1 LDLALAK
8 ILNLPSIPLIMS
20 EKKKLATEFESYVKN
35 FLVKLGF
42 SDVDGARDT
51 FRINGIQVDACG
63 GFDETLLI
71 VECCMAMELKGK
83 SLRSKINELRGKSAS
98 IKKGIH
104 GHPKYGKYY
113 DVRYILATRNIEVK
127 RDDIVYANAYKP
139 RIYLWNENFIEYYE
153 DLFGKIEKYAIFN
166 MLGEIG
172 IRPSQQNPISVPA
185 FMTLM
190 AGRIMYN
197 FVMDPKDLLEISYVA
212 RREMRDERYYQR
224 ILRKD
229 RIERIADYI
238 EDNKPLPNSLIIAFN
253 EEFKKLVRFD
263 PIKKGDKVSLMEW
276 PYPGISYGILRFP
289 KDYRSCWIIDGQ
301 HRLYAFAHSKKSYHM
316 PVVAFH
322 DLPTEEQCRIFLDI
336 NRFQKPVPPDLV
348 WDLNGMMLVTEEE
361 GDISNSVKQ
370 MNKNGPLKHK
380 IYIPS
385 SGIKAKRARKLLKLS
400 GICISIKRN
409 GLARQITASDV
420 ANPFYN
426 HDHKENVKKVSDGLN
441 EYFGCVQNKLK
452 EDWNK
457 ESKGFVLSNAGIAI
471 MIGLLERIIWRTVK
485 SSKKSPNII
494 DYSKYLESVRKYML
508 DHYNS
513 QGEIKK
519 LQLRI
524 TSEGG
529 RHLFLGEL
537 IKHIARE
544 LRDEEFASGMELH
557 SYDEIVKIE
566 GKLKEIIKFVLSKGV
581 TGDWFKTKVEAIE
594 PEMYN
599 RALKNAKKNGNI
611 SLDKAY
617 LGLTFGDCLSI
628 IKKYAYLFNNVL
640 WGSDKEFRER
650 VEFEVAFKHISRIR
664 ATQSHYTGAN
674 LKPSDWDL
682 FDIYMKK
689 ATNCLDSI
697 LK

>member
-1 LDLALAK
+1 
-8 ILNLPSIPLIMS
+8 MS
-20 EKKKLATEFESYVKN
+20 NKKKLATEFENYVKN

-42 SDVDGARDT
+42 LDVDGARDT
-51 FRINGIQVDACG
+51 FRINEIQVDACG

-83 SLRSKINELRGKSAS
+83 SLKSKINEFRGKSA
-98 IKKGIH
+98 IIEKGIEE
-104 GHPKYGKYY
+104 HPKYGKYGN
-113 DVRYILATRNIEVK
+113 VRYILATRNIEVK
-127 RDDIVYANAYKP
+127 RDDIVYANEYKP
-139 RIYLWNENFIEYYE
+139 RIYLWDENFMEYYE
-153 DLFGKIEKYAIFN
+153 DLFGKIGKYAKFN
-166 MLGEIG
+166 TLGEIG

-185 FMTLM
+185 FMTSM
-190 AGRIMYN
+190 GGRIMYS

-229 RIERIADYI
+229 RIEKIADYI

-253 EEFKKLVRFD
+253 EDFKKLVKFD
-263 PIKKGDKVSLMEW
+263 AIKKGDKVSLTEW
-276 PYPGISYGILRFP
+276 PYPGISYGILTFP

-301 HRLYAFAHSKKSYHM
+301 HRLYAFAHSEKSYHM
-316 PVVAFH
+316 PIVAFH

-348 WDLNGMMLVTEEE
+348 WDLNGMMLETEEE
-361 GDISNSVKQ
+361 GIISNSVKR
-370 MNKNGPLKHK
+370 MNKDGPLKYK

-400 GICISIKRN
+400 GVCISIKRN
-409 GLARQITASDV
+409 GLASRITASGV
-420 ANPFYN
+420 ANPF
-426 HDHKENVKKVSDGLN
+426 HSDDHEESVKKVSDGLN
-441 EYFGCVQNKLK
+441 EFFVCVKNKLK
-452 EDWNK
+452 EDWDK
-457 ESKGFVLSNAGIAI
+457 GSKGFVLSNAGIAI
-471 MIGLLERIIWRTVK
+471 MISLLERIIWRTVK

-494 DYSKYLESVRKYML
+494 DYSKYLEPVHKYML
-508 DHYNS
+508 DHYS
-513 QGEIKK
+513 SESDIKK
-519 LQLRI
+519 LQLGI

-544 LRDEEFASGMELH
+544 LGDEEFAIGMELYPT
-557 SYDEIVKIE
+557 SEIVKIE
-566 GKLKEIIKFVLSKGV
+566 GKLKEVTKIVLGKGE
-581 TGDWFKTKVEAIE
+581 TGDWFKVKVEAID
-594 PEMYN
+594 PGMYN
-599 RALKNAKKNGNI
+599 RALKNAKKDGNI
-611 SLDKAY
+611 SLDQAY

-628 IKKYAYLFNNVL
+628 ISKYSYLFNNVL
-640 WGSDKEFRER
+640 WGPGKEFRER
-650 VEFEVAFKHISRIR
+650 VEFEVALKHISRIR

-674 LKPSDWDL
+674 LQPSDWQL

-697 LK
+697 LKEAGEEAV